1 MVKNGKEV
9 RPLLLTVDV
18 GNTSTGVAV
27 FREDRIVFRKRM
39 PTPVSF
45 RPQMLQA
52 LVRPGRVQSITAVI
66 VSSVVPPVDSSLVR
80 CIRSLWNVRPLVL
93 DHCTHTGITLKID
106 HPAELGAD
114 RIADAA
120 GALRFFS
127 PPLMVIDSGTA
138 TTFDLINR
146 KREYVGGCI
155 LPGVEIA
162 VRSLAENAA
171 RLKQIHFAVPTSVL
185 GSNTVDCIRAGI
197 YYGTIGTLSHLIGE
211 YKKIIGRNARVIAT
225 GGLIRFFRGK
235 IPGIDLFEPD
245 LIFYGL
251 KAIHDRHDKG

>member
-1 MVKNGKEV
+1 MVKFGKEV
-9 RPLLLTVDV
+9 SPLLLTVDV

-27 FREDRIVFRKRM
+27 FRDDKIVFRNRM

-45 RPQMLQA
+45 RPQTLQA
-52 LVRPGRVQSITAVI
+52 LVRPALARNIDSAI
-66 VSSVVPPVDSSLVR
+66 VSSVVPPVDSSLAR
-80 CIRSLWNVRPLVL
+80 CIRRLWNVRPLVL
-93 DHCTHTGITLKID
+93 DHRTDTGIALRID
-106 HPAELGAD
+106 RPAELGAD

-120 GALRFFS
+120 GALRFFA

-146 KREYVGGCI
+146 KREYIGGCI
-155 LPGVEIA
+155 FPGIEIA

-171 RLKQIHFAVPTSVL
+171 RLKQIRFAVPASVL

-197 YYGTIGTLSHLIGE
+197 YFGTVGALSHLIGA
-211 YKKIIGRNARVIAT
+211 YKKILGRNARVIAT

-235 IPGIDLFEPD
+235 VPGIDLFEPD

-251 KAIHDRHDKG
+251 KAIHDRHDRG

>member
-1 MVKNGKEV
+1 MVKYGKEAGHM
-9 RPLLLTVDV
+9 LLTVDV

-27 FREDRIVFRKRM
+27 FREDKIVFRNRM
-39 PTPVSF
+39 ATPVSF
-45 RPQMLQA
+45 RPRMLQT
-52 LVRPGRVQSITAVI
+52 LVRPVRAREITSVI
-66 VSSVVPPVDSSLVR
+66 VSSVVPSVDSSLAR
-80 CIRSLWNVRPLVL
+80 CIRTLWNIRPLSP
-93 DHCTHTGITLKID
+93 DHRTDTGITLQID
-106 HPAELGAD
+106 RPAELGAD
-114 RIADAA
+114 RIADAV

-127 PPLMVIDSGTA
+127 PPFMVIDSGTA
-138 TTFDLINR
+138 TTFDLVNR
-146 KREYVGGCI
+146 KREYIGGCI

-171 RLKQIHFAVPTSVL
+171 RLKPIRFAVPPSVL

-197 YYGTIGTLSHLIGE
+197 FFGTIGMLSHLIGE
-211 YKKIIGRNARVIAT
+211 YKKILGQDARVVAT

-251 KAIHDRHDKG
+251 KAIHERQDRG